1 MLIADDV
8 ETTLA
13 SLSPLLDVFVILVID
28 HVVAKRP
35 RSLVLV
41 RRSCELVGAGLTFQS
56 IANPVLGADAVH
68 RMLHHVG
75 RNGGQGVGAVVLGNE
90 LI

>member
-1 MLIADDV
+1 MWRRL
-8 ETTLA
+8 LP
-13 SLSPLLDVFVILVID
+13 SPSPLLDVFVILVID
-28 HVVAKRP
+28 HVVAERA

-41 RRSCELVGAGLTFQS
+41 RRSCELVGARLTFQS

-68 RMLHHVG
+68 RMLHHV
-75 RNGGQGVGAVVLGNE
+75 RRYRGQGVGAVVLGYE